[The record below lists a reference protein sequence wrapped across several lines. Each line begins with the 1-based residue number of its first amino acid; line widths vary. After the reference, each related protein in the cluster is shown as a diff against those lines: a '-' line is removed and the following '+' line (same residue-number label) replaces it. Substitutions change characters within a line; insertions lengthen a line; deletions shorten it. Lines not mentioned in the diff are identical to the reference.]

1 MVVIIIVPLVPLALL
16 LLISLSHCRLTRHPC
31 RVDTRQGWWVVV
43 VVTVTIIVVH
53 ACMRVAVRCCWT
65 GRAAILC
72 GSPVVVK
79 MRLTIK
85 ETVVVCRA
93 HEW

>member
-1 MVVIIIVPLVPLALL
+1 M
-16 LLISLSHCRLTRHPC
+16 
-31 RVDTRQGWWVVV
+31 
-43 VVTVTIIVVH
+43 TVTIIVVH
-53 ACMRVAVRCCWT
+53 ACMHVAVRCCWT
-65 GRAAILC
+65 GRTAILC